1 MKQESHQ
8 NRSAHSVNGFFVSL
22 FRRGGLSTPKAQIGC
37 RSDEYLAG
45 ACPYADETVQIAPA
59 LRNFWSLI
67 SGPGR
72 KPRFCR
78 IGQHK
83 SLLILFILAFLPN
96 YVVAARMEA
105 NVLMEAILHNGLG
118 PLREVVDDLAEA
130 RQQNMPALYGAEK
143 AAIVLGGATFA
154 GFLGSQAGKTS
165 GLIAGIVGGIAANKL
180 ADEWTANQFMLTLIK
195 KREARIAPPVTHLKT
210 LLARCEAAQVPFHE
224 CGQWPEIQVISD
236 IVAEINIETCLQAK
250 PLASKRFGRKNW
262 DCEIKRID

>member
-1 MKQESHQ
+1 
-8 NRSAHSVNGFFVSL
+8 
-22 FRRGGLSTPKAQIGC
+22 
-37 RSDEYLAG
+37 
-45 ACPYADETVQIAPA
+45 VQIAPA

-67 SGPGR
+67 SGPGS
-72 KPRFCR
+72 KPRFRR

-130 RQQNMPALYGAEK
+130 RQQNMPALYGVEK